1 MSYEPVIAG
10 NYTLSVVLRKSG
22 GLIATYYRNRDL
34 TGPQAGRYPFC
45 LPANTICEDT
55 QLDANIDFNWG
66 TLPALPVP
74 AYTYPADYFSVRL
87 GALFFCFPPSALCLP
102 SLRSGALGWVDA

>member
-87 GALFFCFPPSALCLP
+87 GALFFCFPPSALDLP
-102 SLRSGALGWVDA
+102 SLRSGV